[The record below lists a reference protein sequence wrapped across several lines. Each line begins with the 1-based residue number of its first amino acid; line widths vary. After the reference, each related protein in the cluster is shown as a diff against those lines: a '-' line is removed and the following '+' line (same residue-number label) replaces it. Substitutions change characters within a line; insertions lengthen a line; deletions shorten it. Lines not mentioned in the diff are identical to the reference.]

1 LRLQLEI
8 LKISNDETLFA
19 WEDSSLARGGLLAPS
34 PRCFKNS
41 HDIKSMSP
49 RFFQRPPYA
58 MTNNGLQFEAKLV
71 PRQKVNMPKRSKCEL
86 GQTYLCPLN
95 CVREGN
101 EASLIS
107 LLLFRSTIFNTQ
119 NLSRVSCGSLETL
132 EAKDI
137 VAKSWRGEKM
147 YFSQIIFVSQPE
159 AHKSTISRI
168 RGQCTFRINFQPLLS
183 CGFNLNEQFLEDSGL
198 GYWVKSTEDGF
209 LVLKLLNSR
218 ARILF
223 EKLKQEIA
231 LEVSCQDAPCFVLL
245 VYGDKFVDR
254 ERTIATYLPNSG
266 FSFEHSRRGGEKHC
280 GSSEMVLMVLKKTFP
295 SRQYF
300 DVELTIKDSKDEPL
314 GKTQKTNPVT
324 GLLDRYQEEDS

>member
-1 LRLQLEI
+1 
-8 LKISNDETLFA
+8 
-19 WEDSSLARGGLLAPS
+19 
-34 PRCFKNS
+34 
-41 HDIKSMSP
+41 
-49 RFFQRPPYA
+49 
-58 MTNNGLQFEAKLV
+58 
-71 PRQKVNMPKRSKCEL
+71 MPKRGNPIF

-101 EASLIS
+101 KASQIS
-107 LLLFRSTIFNTQ
+107 LFLFRSDLFNTQ

-132 EAKDI
+132 DITGI
-137 VAKSWRGEKM
+137 VAKSSRGEKM

-159 AHKSTISRI
+159 AHKSTVSRI
-168 RGQCTFRINFQPLLS
+168 RGQCTFRINLQRLLS

-198 GYWVKSTEDGF
+198 GHWVKNTEGGF
-209 LVLKLLNSR
+209 LVLKLFNSR

-223 EKLKQEIA
+223 EKLEQVVA
-231 LEVSCQDAPCFVLL
+231 LEVSCQDGPCFVLS
-245 VYGDKFVDR
+245 VYQDKFVDP

-280 GSSEMVLMVLKKTFP
+280 GSSERVLMVLKKTFP